1 MKRAGLLTVS
11 PGANSG
17 DVVVVRISLS
27 RTPWRGVP
35 VDGGAPCVGDA
46 HVVEREHASR
56 PCRWPVVGQTAGT
69 AYITVVCT
77 ASFVAPFDRSVD
89 KKQ

>member
-1 MKRAGLLTVS
+1 MKRAGCLTVS

-17 DVVVVRISLS
+17 DVVVVRVRLN

-56 PCRWPVVGQTAGT
+56 SGRWPVVGQTAGT
-69 AYITVVCT
+69 NITVVC
-77 ASFVAPFDRSVD
+77 ASSFVAPFDRSVD